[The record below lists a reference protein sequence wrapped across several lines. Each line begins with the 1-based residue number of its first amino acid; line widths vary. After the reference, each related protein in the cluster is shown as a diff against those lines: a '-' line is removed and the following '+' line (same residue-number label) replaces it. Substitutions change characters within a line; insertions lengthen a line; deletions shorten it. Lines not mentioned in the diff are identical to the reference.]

1 MAEGNYTKEEM
12 KEIKRQRS
20 FARWQKRQ
28 ENWDAKMDE
37 KIARRASKNRKNI
50 AKTDYGTEVLNRD
63 TETVKTQTVKAKAKG
78 EIVEAKS
85 QTKQTQIR
93 AKGEIAEAKSH
104 AKQTQIKES
113 EKTRK
118 ERGKETRNTIKRR
131 DANAQQRS
139 DYRTVRNDYRT
150 ARAQGKLDRQKILNE
165 LEVGRL
171 KQRLAK
177 EIDKA
182 NQNAEVLVDNSQP
195 NEKPNLAENVETI
208 YENPIQKVF
217 NEEEFSTFIDNMNSV
232 IDNNKEV
239 LNQYDTFE
247 EGLYAIVNSD
257 SPDKEVANAVAMDFL
272 KLTDA
277 LNSDELSKKD
287 KNTILYNLSK
297 SDSAYGFG
305 IDEMIEQYEEEQQ
318 QTATTDNLN
327 NMSLVDQ
334 VNQPLY
340 QILLAY
346 ALAHIDNKEKTQ
358 YAKIDDDFDRAM

>member
-63 TETVKTQTVKAKAKG
+63 TETVKTQTVKAKAKA

-131 DANAQQRS
+131 DAGAQQRS
-139 DYRTVRNDYRT
+139 DYRT

-257 SPDKEVANAVAMDFL
+257 SPDKEVANEVAMDFL

-318 QTATTDNLN
+318 QTATTDNLK